1 MMDFSWTKE
10 QLQYRREVVEF
21 ASDLTCDVIERDK
34 ACEFSR
40 EAWQACADFGIQGMA
55 VPQRFGG
62 CDRADVLTGMMA
74 MEAMGLGCRDM
85 GLLLALNAQMWTVQL
100 PIQRFGTPEQQERF
114 LPGMC
119 SGKVIGAHAVT
130 EPNTGSDAFS
140 LETTATKCDG
150 GYRLNGT
157 KRLVTLAPIA
167 NLALVFATID
177 PKLGKWGTTVF
188 VVEADSPGFTT
199 SANMEKMGM
208 RTVPWGEIYLKDCFV
223 PEANRL
229 GKEGAGFSMS
239 QSSLEF
245 ERCCV
250 LASHVGAMDHQ
261 LSVAVEFAK
270 QRQQFGQPI
279 GKFQSVSN
287 RIAEMKVRLETARL
301 LLYKVAWLKQ
311 QDQPAML
318 EAAMLK
324 LHLSECFVES
334 SFDAI
339 RVQGGRGYLTD
350 EGVERDLR
358 DAMGGVLYAGTSDI
372 QRNIIARLLGL

>member
-10 QLQYRREVVEF
+10 QLQYRSEILDF
-21 ASDLTCDVIERDK
+21 ANSLPNDVIERDK
-34 ACEFSR
+34 ACEFSY
-40 EAWQACADFGIQGMA
+40 EAWQTCADFGIQGMA
-55 VPQRFGG
+55 VPKQYGG
-62 CDRADVLTGMMA
+62 CQRADILTGMMA
-74 MEAMGLGCRDM
+74 MEALGIGCRDM

-100 PIQRFGTPEQQERF
+100 PIQRFGTADQQARF
-114 LPGMC
+114 LPGLC

-130 EPNTGSDAFS
+130 EPKTGSDAFS
-140 LETTATKCDG
+140 LETNATKCDG

-167 NLALVFATID
+167 NLALVYTTID

-188 VVEADSPGFTT
+188 IVETDSPGFTT
-199 SANMEKMGM
+199 SPNMEKMGM
-208 RTVPWGEIYLKDCFV
+208 RTVPWGEIYLNDCFV

-229 GKEGAGFSMS
+229 GKEGAGFAMS
-239 QSSLEF
+239 QNSLEF

-250 LASHVGAMDHQ
+250 LASHVGAMEHQ
-261 LSVAVEFAK
+261 LEVAVKFAK

-279 GKFQSVSN
+279 GNFQSVSN
-287 RIAEMKVRLETARL
+287 RIAEMKLRLETARL

-324 LHLSECFVES
+324 LYLSECFMES
-334 SFDAI
+334 SLDAI

-358 DAMGGVLYAGTSDI
+358 DAVGGVLYAGTSDI
-372 QRNIIARLLGL
+372 QRNIIAKLLGL